1 MTARVDAV
9 TIFGTVRCPTCG
21 AHLDEPAVFCGR
33 CGTRVSL
40 KQAPDNEPGPET
52 MAALVSPGHRRLRV
66 ALLLLVDAALL
77 GVGGLFIARYLLAP
91 PKALAQTETQTQTRT
106 GTQTRTP
113 TETTLTDTEA
123 IPPKTLVPP
132 TRTIPKAETPPMP
145 TPAPAVH
152 HQHQHPA
159 RLKTVKVPKPKK
171 GHAPPAPTP
180 VADNGPAPPPPPGV
194 DPTPTPAPPPVQ
206 DNPAPAPQPPASAE
220 IEEDNVRFV
229 VQHHL
234 PQVQSCYERALKQDA
249 RLEGVIELQFTLQP
263 DGSATGA
270 HSVAN
275 STGNE
280 GLATC
285 LSHLVESWQFPR
297 PADGPL
303 DFVYP
308 FAFAG
313 GS

>member
-1 MTARVDAV
+1 MKNTAS
-9 TIFGTVRCPTCG
+9 
-21 AHLDEPAVFCGR
+21 DEPGA
-33 CGTRVSL
+33 
-40 KQAPDNEPGPET
+40 ET

-66 ALLLLVDAALL
+66 AMLLVLDAALL
-77 GVGGLFIARYLLAP
+77 GVGGTFIARFLFAP
-91 PKALAQTETQTQTRT
+91 PKAIAQTQ
-106 GTQTRTP
+106 TQTRTP
-113 TETTLTDTEA
+113 TETRTLTPTLTETM
-123 IPPKTLVPP
+123 PPP
-132 TRTIPKAETPPMP
+132 TVTPPPARTIPKQETPPTT
-145 TPAPAVH
+145 TPAPVVH
-152 HQHQHPA
+152 HTHKHPA
-159 RLKTVKVPKPKK
+159 RLRGVKVPKPKPK
-171 GHAPPAPTP
+171 LGTKPTP
-180 VADNGPAPPPPPGV
+180 LADPGPFPPPPPGIN
-194 DPTPTPAPPPVQ
+194 PTPAPPPPTT
-206 DNPAPAPQPPASAE
+206 NNEPPPPSPQPPASAE

-263 DGSATGA
+263 DGTATAA

-313 GS
+313 GG

>member
-1 MTARVDAV
+1 MKNTASDSG
-9 TIFGTVRCPTCG
+9 I
-21 AHLDEPAVFCGR
+21 
-33 CGTRVSL
+33 
-40 KQAPDNEPGPET
+40 EPGPDT

-66 ALLLLVDAALL
+66 AMLLVLDAALL
-77 GVGGLFIARYLLAP
+77 GVGGTFIAKYLFAP
-91 PKALAQTETQTQTRT
+91 PKAVAQTI
-106 GTQTRTP
+106 TP
-113 TETTLTDTEA
+113 TLTPTLTLTETV
-123 IPPKTLVPP
+123 PPKTITPP
-132 TRTIPKAETPPMP
+132 TRTIPKQETPPP
-145 TPAPAVH
+145 TTTLAPAVRH
-152 HQHQHPA
+152 THKHPA
-159 RLKTVKVPKPKK
+159 RLRTVSVPKPKPK
-171 GHAPPAPTP
+171 LGTKPSPL
-180 VADNGPAPPPPPGV
+180 ADPGPLPPPPPGTV
-194 DPTPTPAPPPVQ
+194 PTPPPATDPEPPP
-206 DNPAPAPQPPASAE
+206 PSTSQPPASAE

-263 DGSATGA
+263 DGSATAA

-280 GLATC
+280 GLAAC

-313 GS
+313 GG

>member
-1 MTARVDAV
+1 
-9 TIFGTVRCPTCG
+9 
-21 AHLDEPAVFCGR
+21 
-33 CGTRVSL
+33 
-40 KQAPDNEPGPET
+40 
-52 MAALVSPGHRRLRV
+52 MAALMSPGRRARIV
-66 ALLLLVDAALL
+66 ALLVFDAALL
-77 GVGGLFIARYLLAP
+77 GVGGIFIARYLLAS
-91 PKALAQTETQTQTRT
+91 PKAIAQTQTL
-106 GTQTRTP
+106 TP
-113 TETTLTDTEA
+113 TLTETLTPTA
-123 IPPKTLVPP
+123 TPKP
-132 TRTIPKAETPPMP
+132 TRTIPKEEPAKPPIV
-145 TPAPAVH
+145 VH
-152 HQHQHPA
+152 HTHKHPA
-159 RLKTVKVPKPKK
+159 RLRTVSVPKPKP
-171 GHAPPAPTP
+171 HPQSEPRPIADPTP
-180 VADNGPAPPPPPGV
+180 LPPPPLQNQ
-194 DPTPTPAPPPVQ
+194 PPPQ
-206 DNPAPAPQPPASAE
+206 PQRQPEPQPSSPPPSAE

-263 DGSATGA
+263 DGTATSA

-275 STGNE
+275 STGND

-313 GS
+313 GGS